1 MAHPIL
7 GNQYQAEG
15 SCKQYNATR
24 DQHNHNYL
32 VTHNHYSDR
41 KHTPDSLD
49 GKAKVHKEDHMA
61 CVFFYFS
68 HCDANQPSVAKL
80 WAALLEQL
88 IQQIDTYDNIAPGLH
103 SRFYQ
108 SLAGDF
114 VYPTAYASLFH
125 QQASMFKT
133 VYVVIDALDLCAEY
147 CDDATTQTISQT
159 FAELPQNVRV
169 LFSCSNSFQAKNFG
183 AQQNIQVR
191 PNPADVEAYVRSR
204 VGHSVKLQHL
214 QQDNQE
220 MESLVKTIVDQTRE
234 SDISPA
240 SVRNIHN
247 IPLNLSE
254 IFELSCQKIKSSA
267 PADISLAKH
276 VFTWVIYARDDIT
289 IDHVLQSFAVSTR
302 VHRQYQ
308 ELYPDLE
315 SLLRVCDNLVTLD
328 NQESTLRLIHESVR
342 VCISRNGLL
351 AKQPDSE
358 VARTCLECLLSKD
371 TSDVNNR
378 LFSYSATFWALHLQ
392 SVNIPDC
399 KELEDLAMKFL
410 CNTAQLNK
418 TLNFIRQKDHER
430 SFDGMT
436 GLHAAA
442 YFDLPQWVQGLVR
455 SSIRI
460 NSSCSDG
467 ETALHWAVSY
477 GRLNVVRQLLE
488 HCADPNIG
496 DSIKETPLHKLSTG
510 PPGTRF
516 EIAEALINRGAK
528 VTIRNNKGFSP
539 VSLAIRFGPT
549 SIASLFISSQKDV
562 NTEFE
567 SGWSFLREVF
577 YHGHGVAESLDHDKK
592 SPGSMARHRAVK
604 RHLDCLVDLLLDMGV
619 TLDQPTSDGW
629 LPVIHA
635 SKHGS
640 VLMLRKLLEYQP
652 NSNLVNKRKT
662 HNGKS
667 PLRWALEYER
677 WNTAQILVHHGANV
691 NEVNKDGWNPLIHV
705 TKSNQYEM
713 VHFLVQKEALVNST
727 DNDGLSALSHA
738 VSNRNKD
745 ISWLLIMKGALV
757 NIPAQ
762 NSLSNIEKAL
772 QDKDLSI
779 AWLLCMHHADL
790 EQTDDK
796 GMTLLHR
803 ASREGSLR
811 NVTFLLDRGMTI
823 GTADHGGL
831 TPLHHAVLRQ
841 SKEVVELLT
850 SRNTGS
856 RFLDRPD
863 KNGCTALVLATRKIN
878 ITIVQILL
886 RHGSS
891 CELKDRKGMTAIH
904 YAASLGFREAL
915 QAFSPRVK
923 DINLT
928 DNMNNTAIHHG
939 VLGGRANI
947 VRFLAERKA
956 DLEVLN
962 AEGCSALIL
971 AVLKDN
977 PETVRELVRVG
988 ANIYTIGRNGC
999 SAMDFAEHQGNYKS
1013 RRVLMEALQPG

>member
-1 MAHPIL
+1 MLIL
-7 GNQYQAEG
+7 Q
-15 SCKQYNATR
+15 
-24 DQHNHNYL
+24 
-32 VTHNHYSDR
+32 
-41 KHTPDSLD
+41 

-234 SDISPA
+234 SEMFIVAKMHLDRLEACSSPA

-496 DSIKETPLHKLSTG
+496 DSTKETPLHKLSTG

-823 GTADHGGL
+823 GTADHEGL

-915 QAFSPRVK
+915 QAFIPRVK